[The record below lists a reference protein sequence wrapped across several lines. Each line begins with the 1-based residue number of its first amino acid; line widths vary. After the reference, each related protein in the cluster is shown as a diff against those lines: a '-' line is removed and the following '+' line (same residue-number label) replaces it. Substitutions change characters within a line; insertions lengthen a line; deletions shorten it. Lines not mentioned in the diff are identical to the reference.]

1 MSTAARRGP
10 EVHFDVPGWWPE
22 VFQGDARYRG
32 AYGGRG
38 SGKTMTFGQTAIMEA
53 LRLPLRFFCARE
65 IQTSIRQSVHAELA
79 AIIRDKGLEGTFRIT
94 DHRIA
99 NRHNGAEFIFGGLRH
114 DPEGLKGLARADR
127 AWIEEAEAVSEHSWQ
142 VLPATIR
149 RPGSE
154 IWLTWNPVSPDSA
167 THQRFVK
174 HPPSRACIRK
184 VNFDENPWFPA
195 ELEQER
201 LDDLRRDPDLYAHIW
216 EGEFR
221 TRSDAQVLAGKVR
234 VEEFTPGA
242 HWDGPYHG
250 LDFGFAQDPT
260 AGVRCW
266 IADRR
271 LWIEHEAV
279 SVGLELDATAA
290 FLAEHIPGIEDHVI
304 RADSARPESISYLK
318 RHGLPR
324 VVAARKGP
332 RSVEEGI
339 AFLRSFDE
347 IVVHPRCR
355 ETSREARLYSY
366 KVDRVTG
373 DVLPT
378 LVDAHNHCIDAV
390 RYAVEP
396 AKRAQAQPRIRAL

>member
-1 MSTAARRGP
+1 MKQLRVELPKKLA
-10 EVHFDVPGWWPE
+10 W
-22 VFQGDARYRG
+22 VFAGEARYRG

-38 SGKTMTFGQTAIMEA
+38 SAKSRSFATMCV
-53 LRLPLRFFCARE
+53 LRSLERPIRILCARE
-65 IQTSIRQSVHAELA
+65 IQNSIRESVHAQLVER
-79 AIIRDKGLEGTFRIT
+79 IESMGLEDRFDIGRDYLRGLNGTEFVFRGL
-94 DHRIA
+94 HRNVREIKS
-99 NRHNGAEFIFGGLRH
+99 L
-114 DPEGLKGLARADR
+114 EGIDLC
-127 AWIEEAEAVSEHSWQ
+127 WIEEAEAVSEESWT
-142 VLPATIR
+142 VLIPTIR
-149 RPGSE
+149 KPGSE
-154 IWLTWNPVSPDSA
+154 IWLTWNPETADAA
-167 THQRFVK
+167 THRRFVQK
-174 HPPSRACIRK
+174 PPPGARIVK
-184 VNFDENPWFPA
+184 VTYRDNPWFPP
-195 ELEQER
+195 ELEAER
-201 LDDLRRDPDLYAHIW
+201 QRDLALDVDLHAHVW

-221 TRSDAQVLAGKVR
+221 SRSEAQVLASKVR
-234 VEEFTPGA
+234 VADFVPQAG
-242 HWDGPYHG
+242 WDGPYHG

-260 AGVRCW
+260 AGIRCW

-355 ETSREARLYSY
+355 ETTREARLYSY

-378 LVDAHNHCIDAV
+378 LIDAHNHCIDAV